1 MSTKALRSKISRI
14 EFMIESGEIEE
25 DLVQD
30 AMDLTTAL
38 EDELAMREE

>member
-1 MSTKALRSKISRI
+1 
-14 EFMIESGEIEE
+14 MIESGEIEE